1 MSSTKTPRG
10 KRMARPRKADGIES
24 LVAKQDPISIQ
35 EITLLDW
42 FAGFAMIG
50 ASNMAS
56 PEEAAK
62 EAFDRAEA
70 ALKERKERM

>member
-1 MSSTKTPRG
+1 M
-10 KRMARPRKADGIES
+10 
-24 LVAKQDPISIQ
+24 
-35 EITLLDW
+35 LDW
-42 FAGFAMIG
+42 YAAFALIG

-56 PEEAAK
+56 PEAAAK

>member
-1 MSSTKTPRG
+1 
-10 KRMARPRKADGIES
+10 MARTKKPDGIEV

-42 FAGFAMIG
+42 FVGFALIG
-50 ASNMAS
+50 APNMAP
-56 PEEAAK
+56 PEAAAK

>member
-1 MSSTKTPRG
+1 MPKKPE
-10 KRMARPRKADGIES
+10 GIEV
-24 LVAKQDPISIQ
+24 LRAKQDPISIQ
-35 EITLLDW
+35 EITMLDW
-42 FAGFAMIG
+42 YAAFALIG

-56 PEEAAK
+56 PEDASK

>member
-1 MSSTKTPRG
+1 
-10 KRMARPRKADGIES
+10 MARKRNEGLEA

-35 EITLLDW
+35 EITMLDW
-42 FAGFAMIG
+42 YAAFALIG
-50 ASNMAS
+50 ASSMAS

>member
-1 MSSTKTPRG
+1 MA
-10 KRMARPRKADGIES
+10 KRKPDGIES
-24 LVAKQDPISIQ
+24 LVAKQEPISIQ
-35 EITLLDW
+35 EITMLDW
-42 FAGFAMIG
+42 YAAFALIG

-56 PEEAAK
+56 PEAAAK